1 MAVLPDVN
9 VPEAHRRYAPGRG
22 HVAQPV
28 RQSLPVDELAELL
41 APNRIEPGRLGDAI
55 GHLETQL
62 RLRELDAHHYA
73 EWERTV
79 RSIGTADALA
89 EVAQV
94 RTGFIDVISSST
106 ASRRTAVEAPQ
117 TWNLQFSGN
126 LPAVAPAAGTPRG
139 RAAAELDTRPI
150 EAIELGASTHLH
162 IVTEIGDRRVG
173 DTGWKARDVVYGDG
187 AALSTPARRFSI
199 VAIATAVST
208 IMGRVF
214 DARRRHQGA
223 R

>member
-28 RQSLPVDELAELL
+28 RQSLPVDELAESLG
-41 APNRIEPGRLGDAI
+41 PGRIEPGRLGDAI
-55 GHLETQL
+55 GHLEAQL

-73 EWERTV
+73 EWERTL

-94 RTGFIDVISSST
+94 RTGFIDVISSSK
-106 ASRRTAVEAPQ
+106 ASRPTAAEAPE
-117 TWNLQFSGN
+117 TWNLQLSGN
-126 LPAVAPAAGTPRG
+126 LPAVAPAAGTPHA

-199 VAIATAVST
+199 VSIATAVSA

-214 DARRRHQGA
+214 DARRRHQDA

>member
-28 RQSLPVDELAELL
+28 RQSLPVDELAESL
-41 APNRIEPGRLGDAI
+41 APDRIEPGRLGDAI
-55 GHLETQL
+55 GHLEAQL
-62 RLRELDAHHYA
+62 RLRELDAHRYA

-79 RSIGTADALA
+79 RSIGTPDALA

-106 ASRRTAVEAPQ
+106 ALRRTAAAAPE
-117 TWNLQFSGN
+117 TWDLKFSGN
-126 LPAVAPAAGTPRG
+126 LPAVTPAAATPHA

-150 EAIELGASTHLH
+150 DAIELGASTDLH

-187 AALSTPARRFSI
+187 ATPSTPARRFSI
-199 VAIATAVST
+199 AAIATAVST
-208 IMGRVF
+208 TITRVF
-214 DARRRHQGA
+214 AARRRHQTA

>member
-28 RQSLPVDELAELL
+28 RQSLPVDELAESLG
-41 APNRIEPGRLGDAI
+41 PGRIEPGRLGDAI
-55 GHLETQL
+55 GHLEAQL

-73 EWERTV
+73 EWERTL

-94 RTGFIDVISSST
+94 RTGFIDVISSSK
-106 ASRRTAVEAPQ
+106 ASRRTAAEASE
-117 TWNLQFSGN
+117 TWDLHFSGN
-126 LPAVAPAAGTPRG
+126 LPAVAPAAGTPRA
-139 RAAAELDTRPI
+139 RATAELDTRPI
-150 EAIELGASTHLH
+150 DAIELGAYTDLH
-162 IVTEIGDRRVG
+162 IVTQIGDRRVG

-199 VAIATAVST
+199 VSIATAVSA

-214 DARRRHQGA
+214 DARRRHQDA

>member
-28 RQSLPVDELAELL
+28 RQSLPVDELAESLG
-41 APNRIEPGRLGDAI
+41 PGRIEPGRLGDAI
-55 GHLETQL
+55 GHLEAQL

-73 EWERTV
+73 EWERTL

-94 RTGFIDVISSST
+94 RTGFIDVISSSK
-106 ASRRTAVEAPQ
+106 ASRPTAAEASE
-117 TWNLQFSGN
+117 TWDLHFSGN
-126 LPAVAPAAGTPRG
+126 LPAVAPAAGTPHA

-199 VAIATAVST
+199 VSIATAVSA

-214 DARRRHQGA
+214 DARRRHQDA